1 MNSSVQTR
9 ILRAIYS
16 TLRPITRLL
25 IRFGITY
32 GQFSEI
38 SKIAFVVEANREKDT
53 NGRPL
58 NASRIS
64 VKTGI
69 SRKEVR
75 RIRELKLSS
84 SRSAAWVDGSAVPA
98 QLLHLWYT
106 DPKYVD
112 AAGAPLQLPMLG
124 PSPSFAELV
133 RSVSGD
139 VPLGAVRAELKQAGA
154 IEEMSDGTVQVLKQ
168 YYVPGNFDEKAL
180 TAIVGSL
187 FTLAATTEHNANPA
201 RVTPGYLQRFA
212 YSHSLQDEA
221 VDQFRRWSR
230 IQATDFIESMDRWLG
245 ANEPAESTKA
255 ERSSNQIVGVGVY
268 FYHGPSAEALIA
280 EDPLP

>member
-1 MNSSVQTR
+1 MNNSVQTR
-9 ILRAIYS
+9 VLRAVYS

-32 GQFSEI
+32 SQFSEI

-58 NASRIS
+58 NASRIA

-84 SRSAAWVDGSAVPA
+84 SRSSVWVDGSAVPA

-106 DPKYVD
+106 DARYLD
-112 AAGAPLQLPMLG
+112 SAGMPLQLQMMG
-124 PSPSFAELV
+124 PCPSFADLV
-133 RSVSGD
+133 RRVSGD

-154 IEEMSDGTVQVLKQ
+154 IEEKSAGPKAVLRTWQ
-168 YYVPGNFDEKAL
+168 LRRE
-180 TAIVGSL
+180 GS
-187 FTLAATTEHNANPA
+187 NC
-201 RVTPGYLQRFA
+201 
-212 YSHSLQDEA
+212 HS
-221 VDQFRRWSR
+221 R
-230 IQATDFIESMDRWLG
+230 
-245 ANEPAESTKA
+245 
-255 ERSSNQIVGVGVY
+255 
-268 FYHGPSAEALIA
+268 
-280 EDPLP
+280 

>member
-1 MNSSVQTR
+1 MNNSTQTR
-9 ILRAIYS
+9 VLRAIYS

-38 SKIAFVVEANREKDT
+38 AKIAFVVEASHEMDAS
-53 NGRPL
+53 GRPL
-58 NASRIS
+58 NASRIA

-75 RIRELKLSS
+75 RIRELKTSS
-84 SRSAAWVDGSAVPA
+84 GRPRSGVDGSAVPA

-106 DPKYVD
+106 DPTYLD
-112 AAGAPLQLPMLG
+112 SSGRPCPLPLLG
-124 PSPSFAELV
+124 PSPSFSELV
-133 RSVSGD
+133 RSVAGD

-154 IEEMSDGTVQVLKQ
+154 IEELGDGTVQALKQ
-168 YYVPGNFDEKAL
+168 YYVPGDFDEKAL

-187 FTLAATTEHNANPA
+187 FTLAATTEHNAN
-201 RVTPGYLQRFA
+201 RERTSPGYVQRFA
-212 YSHSLQDEA
+212 YSHSLQGEA
-221 VDQFRRWSR
+221 MDQFRRWSR

-245 ANEPAESTKA
+245 ANEPADSTMA
-255 ERSSNQIVGVGVY
+255 DMSSGQIVGVGVY
-268 FYHGPSAEALIA
+268 FYQGPTAEALIA
-280 EDPLP
+280 DDPVP